1 MNMALTDMINT
12 DPELRDWWNF
22 AAWLILAVAAG
33 AYETGAYR
41 EIAGWIGVLAGLVG
55 AVGSLYRYRS

>member
-12 DPELRDWWNF
+12 GESRDWWNF

-55 AVGSLYRYRS
+55 AVGSLYRYR